1 MLSIMLAFF
10 GVIIAVNVV
19 MATLASTSWTGLVV
33 ENSYVA
39 SQEFNRKAEES
50 RAQAALGWNEPADDR
65 RRRNPLRA
73 DRCRRHGDRAE
84 RASRL
89 SFGTRPMR
97 PRIRR

>member
-1 MLSIMLAFF
+1 MLAFF

-39 SQEFNRKAEES
+39 SQEFNRKAEEG
-50 RAQAALGWNEPADDR
+50 RAQAALGWK
-65 RRRNPLRA
+65 
-73 DRCRRHGDRAE
+73 
-84 RASRL
+84 SRL
-89 SFGTRPMR
+89 TIAGGEIRYALTDAAGTAIALSRRSRRSFGTRPMR